1 MAVTSVRAWIT
12 ASRLGY
18 GPLLVMMAL
27 VFGLGCCVFDGHAD
41 DEAGLDLCFGMLG
54 VAIVA
59 ASLCRLLQSGMI
71 AAFAPALLTGTAP
84 HILDPPPRLLA

>member
-18 GPLLVMMAL
+18 IPMLVMMAL
-27 VFGLGCCVFDGHAD
+27 VFGAGCCLFGGHAD
-41 DEAGLDLCFGMLG
+41 DDGLDLCFGMLT

-59 ASLCRLLQSGMI
+59 ALLCRLLQSGTI
-71 AAFAPALLTGTAP
+71 AGLAPGLLTGTAP